1 MPFRFVSQRRAYPGL
16 RVRINAPAAFCGH
29 QWAGAL
35 LPVGSGWV
43 AMELHIPTLAVVAV
57 FVTVIL
63 GALLLFAWRRDQ
75 STDAL
80 VWWGAGYL
88 VGGLSFGLLASR
100 GEIANVFSIEI
111 ANALL
116 LLGYSFL
123 LAGSRAFGGRDTPIT
138 AFLIAPLIWLTAMQV
153 PAIAGDINLRVVVV
167 TSLQCGLVAL
177 MAYELWRERA
187 EPLLSRWPT
196 ITLLVTHVVILGARM
211 VVVLVTPITSHV
223 DLFQSP
229 VFAMMALGTV
239 LYTIAFAFL
248 LLSMTKERTEM
259 RHRIAALI
267 DPLTGL
273 PNRRAFMIDAE
284 AMIATRASRSAP
296 IAVLLADLD
305 RFKAINDV
313 YGHAI
318 GDRVLTV
325 FAAALHRCL
334 GTTDLAG
341 RIGGEEFAILLPEK
355 GEATALALAERIRVV
370 FAAAAAEIGG
380 HAVMATVSIGVA
392 AARIGGHDLGGLLG
406 RADSALYQAKEAG
419 RNRVT
424 AFAGDRGADEAPLV
438 PVAA

>member
-1 MPFRFVSQRRAYPGL
+1 MQ
-16 RVRINAPAAFCGH
+16 
-29 QWAGAL
+29 
-35 LPVGSGWV
+35 
-43 AMELHIPTLAVVAV
+43 LHIPTLALVAV

-80 VWWGAGYL
+80 AWWGVGYL
-88 VGGLSFGLLASR
+88 VGGISFALLSAR

-111 ANALL
+111 ANGLL

-123 LAGSRAFGGRDTPIT
+123 LAGTRAFSGRETPVT
-138 AFLIAPLIWLTAMQV
+138 VFLIAPLIWLTAMQV
-153 PAIAGDINLRVVVV
+153 PAIASDIDLRVIIVS
-167 TSLQCGLVAL
+167 SLQFGLIAL
-177 MAYELWRERA
+177 MAYEFWRERA

-196 ITLLVTHVVILGARM
+196 IILLATHAVILIGRM
-211 VVVLVTPITSHV
+211 IVVMVTPIMSHE
-223 DLFQSP
+223 DLFRSP
-229 VFAMMALGTV
+229 VFAVMAFGTV

-284 AMIATRASRSAP
+284 ATIAGRVSRSAP

-325 FAAALHRCL
+325 FAASLHRCL
-334 GTTDLAG
+334 GANDLAG

-355 GEATALALAERIRVV
+355 GEAAALALAERIRVV
-370 FAAAAAEIGG
+370 FADAAAEIGG
-380 HAVMATVSIGVA
+380 HAVAATVSIGVA
-392 AARIGGHDLGGLLG
+392 ASRIGGHDLGGLLG
-406 RADSALYQAKEAG
+406 RADGALYQAKEAG
-419 RNRVT
+419 RNRVA
-424 AFAGDRGADEAPLV
+424 AFAGDGDDAPRIS
-438 PVAA
+438 AAA